1 MTERA
6 LDAWWDDGTAAGRF
20 VERASRQVEF
30 HQAEESRDR
39 CVSVSLP
46 VNEPTETPWVAFN
59 FLDNLLPE
67 NATIRGRIARQ
78 YGVDPNDSFG
88 LLGAIG
94 RECAG
99 ALILMP
105 AGEGPPDRHGSYRPL
120 TDTELERWL
129 ELRDSQP
136 LMSDDAGRVRLSLA
150 GAQPKAALYFDED
163 GHPHVPE
170 NGAATTD
177 IVKPA
182 IRRALPNTVHI
193 EWYCM
198 ELARALLGSE
208 RVAHVEPW
216 RRCLRV
222 RRFDRIRD
230 DGRVRRL
237 HQEDLC
243 QALGLAV
250 GSKYEARS
258 RNLDPAETLLARC
271 ARLFDRLGSEGRMVP
286 AIEKQ
291 ALFRSLLVNG
301 LLMNA
306 DAHLKNYALLH
317 AGGGVRVAPMYDV
330 LCTACIRLR
339 EGGTAGWEREPVAEI
354 DLERELS
361 IGIGSAETIDAI
373 DDAHWIECGQSQMGL
388 SRRYTQRILDDL
400 RGRLLEIVRP
410 TADRLLE
417 IEPAAESGI
426 DTVRRVLERRHR

>member
-6 LDAWWDDGTAAGRF
+6 LDAWWDDGTPAGRF

-39 CVSVSLP
+39 SVSVSLP
-46 VNEPTETPWVAFN
+46 MNGPPETPWAAFN
-59 FLDNLLPE
+59 FLENLLPE

-78 YGVDPNDSFG
+78 HGLDANDSFG

-99 ALILMP
+99 ALVLLP
-105 AGEGPPDRHGSYRPL
+105 AGEDPADSPGTYRPL
-120 TDTELERWL
+120 TDTEFERWL
-129 ELRDSQP
+129 EFRDSQP
-136 LMSDDAGRVRLSLA
+136 LMSDDGGRVRLSLA
-150 GAQPKAALYFDED
+150 GAQPKAALYFDEH

-177 IVKPA
+177 IIKPA
-182 IRRALPNTVHI
+182 IRRAIPNTVHV

-198 ELARALLGSE
+198 ELARAVLGQE
-208 RVAHVEPW
+208 RVAQVELW

-222 RRFDRIRD
+222 RRFDRIRN
-230 DGRVRRL
+230 DGPVRRL

-250 GSKYEARS
+250 GNKYEAAS
-258 RNLDPAETLLARC
+258 RNLKPEETLLARC

-291 ALFRSLLVNG
+291 ALFRSVLVNG
-301 LLMNA
+301 LLLNA

-317 AGGGVRVAPMYDV
+317 AAGAVRVAPMYDV

-339 EGGTAGWEREPVAEI
+339 EGGTTGWEREPVAEI
-354 DLERELS
+354 ALERDLS
-361 IGIGSAETIDAI
+361 IRIGSAEAIDAI
-373 DDAHWIECGQSQMGL
+373 DDAHWIECGRGQMGL
-388 SRRYTQRILDDL
+388 SRRYTQRTLDEL
-400 RGRLLEIVRP
+400 RGQLVEVVRP

-417 IEPAAESGI
+417 IEPAAEPAISA
-426 DTVRRVLERRHR
+426 VRRALSLRYG

>member
-6 LDAWWDDGTAAGRF
+6 LDAWWDDGKAAGTF

-30 HQAEESRDR
+30 HQAEESRER
-39 CVSVSLP
+39 FVSVSLP
-46 VNEPTETPWVAFN
+46 MNEPTETPWVAFN

-105 AGEGPPDRHGSYRPL
+105 AGEGPLDRRGSYRPL
-120 TDTELERWL
+120 TDTEFERWL

-136 LMSDDAGRVRLSLA
+136 LMSDDVGRVRLSLA

-198 ELARALLGSE
+198 ELARALLGRE
-208 RVAHVEPW
+208 RVAQVEPW

-250 GSKYEARS
+250 GSKYESRS

-271 ARLFDRLGSEGRMVP
+271 ARLFDRLGSEGKMVP

-317 AGGGVRVAPMYDV
+317 AGGGMRVAPMYDV

-339 EGGTAGWEREPVAEI
+339 DGGTAGWEREPVAEI

-361 IGIGSAETIDAI
+361 INIGSAQTIDAI
-373 DDAHWIECGQSQMGL
+373 DDAHWIECGQNQMGL

-400 RGRLLEIVRP
+400 RGRFLEVVRP

-417 IEPAAESGI
+417 IEPAAEAGI
-426 DTVRRVLERRHR
+426 DTVRRVLERRYR